1 MSDTIAEPRYNCVI
15 LTNGSEVEIEI
26 HGRQTNRLE
35 SSLWYLVDD
44 HSDFYR
50 IYEDKELVRTLL
62 DQGKNLAWIDPDTIP
77 VAIFHK
83 EEYRW
88 RNDRGRIVL
97 EYVPV
102 ELAALFVTQVG
113 KAGVTEFIES
123 LPERSKT
130 LTDGQLRAL
139 IRETELLA
147 EEIGDVISPKQED
160 WLEWIREILLE
171 ESDAR
176 WLIQRLIERGI
187 VYTERDW

>member
-1 MSDTIAEPRYNCVI
+1 MSDGITEPRYNCVI

-26 HGRQTNRLE
+26 HGRKTNRLE

-50 IYEDKELVRTLL
+50 IYEDKELGRTLL

-97 EYVPV
+97 EYVPM
-102 ELAALFVTQVG
+102 EFAALLITQVG
-113 KAGVTEFIES
+113 KAGITKLIES

-130 LTDGQLRAL
+130 LTDNQLRAL

-160 WLEWIREILLE
+160 WLEWIHEILLE

>member
-1 MSDTIAEPRYNCVI
+1 MSDAIVKPKYHCVV
-15 LTNGSEVEIEI
+15 LTNGSEVVSEVN
-26 HGRQTNRLE
+26 GRQITRLE

-44 HSDFYR
+44 HSDFYK
-50 IYEDKELVRTLL
+50 IYESKDIPETLL
-62 DQGKNLAWIDPDTIP
+62 IRGENLAPIDPDAIP

-88 RNDRGRIVL
+88 RNERGRIIL
-97 EYVPV
+97 EYAPM
-102 ELAALFVTQVG
+102 ELAALLVTQAG

-139 IRETELLA
+139 IYETELLA
-147 EEIGDVISPKQED
+147 EEISDVISPKQED

-176 WLIQRLIERGI
+176 WLIQRLQDRGI
-187 VYTERDW
+187 VSQEGGL

>member
-1 MSDTIAEPRYNCVI
+1 MSDNIAEPRYNCVI

-26 HGRQTNRLE
+26 HGRQTHWLE

-50 IYEDKELVRTLL
+50 IYEGKELVRTLL

-88 RNDRGRIVL
+88 RNDGGLIVL
-97 EYVPV
+97 EYVPM
-102 ELAALFVTQVG
+102 EFAALLITQVG
-113 KAGVTEFIES
+113 KAGITKLIES

-130 LTDGQLRAL
+130 LTDNQLRAL

>member
-1 MSDTIAEPRYNCVI
+1 MSDSITKPRYNCVI
-15 LTNGSEVEIEI
+15 LTNGSAVEIEI

-50 IYEDKELVRTLL
+50 IYEDKEIVRTLL
-62 DQGKNLAWIDPDTIP
+62 DQDKNLAWVDPDTIP

-88 RNDRGRIVL
+88 RNERGRIIL
-97 EYVPV
+97 EYAPM
-102 ELAALFVTQVG
+102 ELAALFITQVG
-113 KAGVTEFIES
+113 KAGITNFIEA

-139 IRETELLA
+139 IHETELLA
-147 EEIGDVISPKQED
+147 EEIGDAISPKQED
-160 WLEWIREILLE
+160 WLEWIRETLLD

>member
-1 MSDTIAEPRYNCVI
+1 MSDSIAEPRYNCVL

-35 SSLWYLVDD
+35 PSLWYLVDD

-50 IYEDKELVRTLL
+50 IYEGKEVVRTLP
-62 DQGKNLAWIDPDTIP
+62 DRGRNLAWIDPDTIP

-88 RNDRGRIVL
+88 RNDGGRIVL
-97 EYVPV
+97 EYVPM
-102 ELAALFVTQVG
+102 ELAALLITQVG
-113 KAGVTEFIES
+113 KAGITKFIES

-130 LTDGQLRAL
+130 LTDNQLRAL
-139 IRETELLA
+139 IHETELLA

-160 WLEWIREILLE
+160 WLERIREILLD

-176 WLIQRLIERGI
+176 WLIQRLIERGM

>member
-1 MSDTIAEPRYNCVI
+1 MSDDIVKPKYHSVI
-15 LTNGSEVEIEI
+15 LTNGSEVVSEVN
-26 HGRQTNRLE
+26 GRQIARLE

-44 HSDFYR
+44 HSDFYK
-50 IYEDKELVRTLL
+50 IYESKDIPETLL
-62 DQGKNLAWIDPDTIP
+62 IRGKNLAPIDPDAIP

-88 RNDRGRIVL
+88 RNERGRIIL
-97 EYVPV
+97 EYVPM
-102 ELAALFVTQVG
+102 EFAALLVTQVG

-130 LTDGQLRAL
+130 LTDNQLRAL
-139 IRETELLA
+139 IYETELLG

-187 VYTERDW
+187 VYTERDR

>member
-1 MSDTIAEPRYNCVI
+1 MSDDITKPKYHCVV
-15 LTNGSEVEIEI
+15 LTNGSEVVSEVN
-26 HGRQTNRLE
+26 GRQIIRLE

-44 HSDFYR
+44 HSDFYK
-50 IYEDKELVRTLL
+50 IYEGKDIPETLL
-62 DQGKNLAWIDPDTIP
+62 IRDKNLAPIDPDAVP

-97 EYVPV
+97 EYAPV
-102 ELAALFVTQVG
+102 DLAALRIAYDG
-113 KAGVTEFIES
+113 KAGITQFIES
-123 LPERSKT
+123 LPDRCKT
-130 LTDGQLRAL
+130 LTEGQLRAL
-139 IRETELLA
+139 IFETELLA

-176 WLIQRLIERGI
+176 WLIRRLQDRRI
-187 VYTERDW
+187 VKLDEGS

>member
-1 MSDTIAEPRYNCVI
+1 MSDSITKPKYHCVV
-15 LTNGSEVEIEI
+15 LTNGSEVVNEVN
-26 HGRQTNRLE
+26 GRQIIRLE

-44 HSDFYR
+44 HSDFYK
-50 IYEDKELVRTLL
+50 IYESKDIPETLL
-62 DQGKNLAWIDPDTIP
+62 IRGENLAAIDPDAIP

-88 RNDRGRIVL
+88 RNERGRIVL
-97 EYVPV
+97 EYAPMD
-102 ELAALFVTQVG
+102 LAALRIAHDG
-113 KAGVTEFIES
+113 KAGIAEFIEA

-130 LTDGQLRAL
+130 LTDGQLRAF
-139 IRETELLA
+139 IYETELLA
-147 EEIGDVISPKQED
+147 EEIGDVISPQQED
-160 WLEWIREILLE
+160 WLEQIREILLE

>member
-1 MSDTIAEPRYNCVI
+1 MSDDIVKPKYHSVI
-15 LTNGSEVEIEI
+15 LTNGSEVVSGVN
-26 HGRQTNRLE
+26 GRQITRLE

-44 HSDFYR
+44 HSDFYK
-50 IYEDKELVRTLL
+50 IYESKDIPETLL
-62 DQGKNLAWIDPDTIP
+62 IRGKNLAPIDPDAIP

-88 RNDRGRIVL
+88 RNERGRIVL
-97 EYVPV
+97 EYAPM
-102 ELAALFVTQVG
+102 ELAALLITQVG
-113 KAGVTEFIES
+113 KAGITTFIES

-139 IRETELLA
+139 IYETELLA
-147 EEIGDVISPKQED
+147 EEIGDVISPTQED
-160 WLEWIREILLE
+160 WLERIREILLE

-176 WLIQRLIERGI
+176 WLIQRLIERAI

>member
-1 MSDTIAEPRYNCVI
+1 MSDSITKPKYNCVV
-15 LTNGSEVEIEI
+15 LTNGSEVVNEVN
-26 HGRQTNRLE
+26 GRQIIRLE

-44 HSDFYR
+44 HSDFYK
-50 IYEDKELVRTLL
+50 IYESKDIPETLL
-62 DQGKNLAWIDPDTIP
+62 IRGENLAAIDPDAIP

-88 RNDRGRIVL
+88 RNERGRIVL
-97 EYVPV
+97 EYAPMD
-102 ELAALFVTQVG
+102 LAALRIAHDG
-113 KAGVTEFIES
+113 KAGIAEFIEA

-130 LTDGQLRAL
+130 LTDGQLRAF
-139 IRETELLA
+139 IYETELLA
-147 EEIGDVISPKQED
+147 EEIGDVISPQQED
-160 WLEWIREILLE
+160 WLEQIREILLD

>member
-1 MSDTIAEPRYNCVI
+1 MSDGIAKPRYNCVI
-15 LTNGSEVEIEI
+15 LTNGSAVEIEI

-35 SSLWYLVDD
+35 PSLWYLVDD

-50 IYEDKELVRTLL
+50 IYEDKEIVRTLL
-62 DQGKNLAWIDPDTIP
+62 DQDKNLAWVDPDTIP

-88 RNDRGRIVL
+88 RNERGCIIL
-97 EYVPV
+97 EYVPM
-102 ELAALFVTQVG
+102 ELAALFITQVS
-113 KAGVTEFIES
+113 KAGITKFIES
-123 LPERSKT
+123 LPERSKA
-130 LTDGQLRAL
+130 LTDNQLRAL

-147 EEIGDVISPKQED
+147 EEIGDAISPKQED
-160 WLEWIREILLE
+160 WLERIREILLD

>member
-1 MSDTIAEPRYNCVI
+1 MSDGIVKPKYHSVI
-15 LTNGSEVEIEI
+15 LTNGSEVVSEVN
-26 HGRQTNRLE
+26 GRQITRLE

-44 HSDFYR
+44 HSDFYK
-50 IYEDKELVRTLL
+50 IYESKDIPETLL
-62 DQGKNLAWIDPDTIP
+62 IRGKNLAPIDPDAIP
-77 VAIFHK
+77 VALFHK

-88 RNDRGRIVL
+88 RNDEGRIIL
-97 EYVPV
+97 EYAPM
-102 ELAALFVTQVG
+102 ELAALLITQVG

-139 IRETELLA
+139 IYETELLA

-187 VYTERDW
+187 VCTERDW

>member
-1 MSDTIAEPRYNCVI
+1 MSDDIVKPKYHGVI
-15 LTNGSEVEIEI
+15 LTNGSEVVSEVN
-26 HGRQTNRLE
+26 GRQITRLE

-44 HSDFYR
+44 HSDFYK
-50 IYEDKELVRTLL
+50 IYESKDIPETLLVR
-62 DQGKNLAWIDPDTIP
+62 GKNLAPIDPDAIP

-83 EEYRW
+83 QEYRW
-88 RNDRGRIVL
+88 RNERGRIVL
-97 EYVPV
+97 EYAPM
-102 ELAALFVTQVG
+102 ELAALLITQVG

-139 IRETELLA
+139 IYETELLA
-147 EEIGDVISPKQED
+147 EEIVDVTSPTQED
-160 WLEWIREILLE
+160 WLERIREILMD

-187 VYTERDW
+187 VYTERDR

>member
-1 MSDTIAEPRYNCVI
+1 MSDGIVKPKYHSVI
-15 LTNGSEVEIEI
+15 LTNGSEVVSEVN
-26 HGRQTNRLE
+26 GRQIPRLE

-44 HSDFYR
+44 HSDFYK
-50 IYEDKELVRTLL
+50 IYESKDIPETLL
-62 DQGKNLAWIDPDTIP
+62 IRDKNLAPIDPDAIP

-88 RNDRGRIVL
+88 RNERGRIIL
-97 EYVPV
+97 EYAPM

-139 IRETELLA
+139 IYETELLA
-147 EEIGDVISPKQED
+147 EEISDVISPKQED
-160 WLEWIREILLE
+160 WLELIREILLE

-176 WLIQRLIERGI
+176 WLIQRLIERAI